1 MLNPV
6 DFSGRP
12 FHFVGIG
19 GIGMSAIAY
28 ILAKQGFTV
37 SGSDLSSNRI
47 TQKLQDL
54 GVTVFKGHH
63 SDNIDLANAPQVV
76 CSTAINQQNPEFQVA
91 LANGLPI
98 LHRSDLLAALIE
110 QFQGISI
117 AGTHGKTTTSSLVG
131 FLLLKAGVDPSI
143 IIGGEVSAWQGNARL
158 GNGKYLVA
166 EADESDGTLVKF
178 LSHIGVITN
187 IELDHPD
194 HYH

>member
-37 SGSDLSSNRI
+37 SGSDISSNRI
-47 TQKLQDL
+47 TQKLQALD
-54 GVTVFKGHH
+54 VQIFQGHH
-63 SDNIDLANAPQVV
+63 ADNIDLANAPQVV

-98 LHRSDLLAALIE
+98 LHRSDLLWTR
-110 QFQGISI
+110 S
-117 AGTHGKTTTSSLVG
+117 
-131 FLLLKAGVDPSI
+131 
-143 IIGGEVSAWQGNARL
+143 
-158 GNGKYLVA
+158 
-166 EADESDGTLVKF
+166 
-178 LSHIGVITN
+178 
-187 IELDHPD
+187 
-194 HYH
+194 